1 LAGFMANADKSLGNA
16 MKAAGMAKT

>member
-16 MKAAGMAKT
+16 MKAAGVAKT